1 MPDFGPLA
9 IDGGEPIRTDM
20 LPYARQTIED
30 DDVAAVVAALRSD
43 WLTTGPLVKEFEE
56 AFARE
61 VGTAHAVAV
70 SSGTAALHAAVAA
83 LGIGAGDEVI
93 VPAMTFV
100 ATANCVVFQGGT
112 PVFAD
117 VNQRSLLI
125 DPDQV
130 KALLTPRTRAV
141 IAVDFAGQPSDYDR
155 LREVTDAHGISLFAD
170 ACHALGARYRGRPV
184 GSLADA
190 STFSFHP
197 AKHIATGEGG
207 MLTTDDS
214 DLARRAKIFR
224 NHGITSDLHERAV
237 KGSWHYEM
245 VDLGFNYRLT
255 DMQCALGMKQLEKAG
270 AWLDRRLEIASRYRN
285 ELVQVDGVE
294 PLTTATDVEHAYHLF
309 VVRLSGQQFAER
321 REEFFAALRAEGIGV
336 NVHYIPVHL
345 HPFYRERFETSP
357 GLCPVAESEY
367 SRILSL
373 PIFASM
379 TDDDVDDVLAAVRK
393 VASALGRR

>member
-9 IDGGEPIRTDM
+9 IDGGEPIRTHM

-61 VGTAHAVAV
+61 VGAAHAVAV

-100 ATANCVVFQGGT
+100 ATANCIVFQGGT

-117 VNQRSLLI
+117 VNRKTLLI

-130 KALLTPRTRAV
+130 EALLTPRTRAV

-155 LREVTDAHGISLFAD
+155 LTDVTDAHGISLVAD

-190 STFSFHP
+190 SAFSFHP

-207 MLTTDDS
+207 MLTTDHAAV
-214 DLARRAKIFR
+214 ARRATVFR
-224 NHGITSDLHERAV
+224 NHGITSDLHDRAE

-255 DMQCALGMKQLEKAG
+255 DLQCALGMKQLEKVG
-270 AWLDRRLEIASRYRN
+270 AWLDRRREIASRYRN
-285 ELVQVDGVE
+285 ELAHVGGIE
-294 PLTTATDVEHAYHLF
+294 PLTTAPDVEHAYHLF
-309 VVRLSGQQFAER
+309 VVRLSDQQFATR
-321 REEFFAALRAEGIGV
+321 REEFFTALRAEGIGV

-345 HPFYRERFETSP
+345 HPFYKEHFDTSP

-367 SRILSL
+367 GRTLSL

-379 TDDDVDDVLAAVRK
+379 TDDDVEDVLTAVRK
-393 VASALGRR
+393 VALALGG

>member
-20 LPYARQTIED
+20 LPYARQTIDD
-30 DDVAAVVAALRSD
+30 DDVAAVVATLRSD
-43 WLTTGPLVKEFEE
+43 WLTTGPLVDEFEE

-61 VGTAHAVAV
+61 VGSAHAVAV

-117 VNQRSLLI
+117 VNRKTLLI

-130 KALLTPRTRAV
+130 EALLTPRTRAV
-141 IAVDFAGQPSDYDR
+141 IAVDFAGQPSNYDR
-155 LREVTDAHGISLFAD
+155 LRKITDAHGIPLVAD

-190 STFSFHP
+190 SAFSFHP

-207 MLTTDDS
+207 MLATDNG
-214 DLARRAKIFR
+214 DLARKARVFR
-224 NHGITSDLHERAV
+224 NHGITTDLHERAE

-255 DMQCALGMKQLEKAG
+255 DLQCALGMKQLEKADS
-270 AWLDRRLEIASRYRN
+270 WLERRRKIASRYRSG
-285 ELVQVDGVE
+285 LLPIHGVE
-294 PLTTATDVEHAYHLF
+294 PLTTDLDVEHAYHLF
-309 VVRLSGQQFAER
+309 VVRLSDQQLATR
-321 REEFFAALRAEGIGV
+321 RGEFFAALRAEGIGV

-345 HPFYRERFETSP
+345 HPFYKKRFETGP

-367 SRILSL
+367 DRILSL

-379 TDDDVDDVLAAVRK
+379 TDDDIEDVRTAVEK
-393 VASALGRR
+393 VALAFRDR

>member
-20 LPYARQTIED
+20 LPYARQTIDD

-43 WLTTGPLVKEFEE
+43 WLTTGPLVEEFEE

-61 VGTAHAVAV
+61 VGAAHAVAV

-112 PVFAD
+112 PVFSD
-117 VNQRSLLI
+117 VDRKTLLI

-130 KALLTPRTRAV
+130 EALLTPHTRAV
-141 IAVDFAGQPSDYDR
+141 IAVDFAGQPSNYDK
-155 LREVTDAHGISLFAD
+155 LREVTDVHGIPLVAD
-170 ACHALGARYRGRPV
+170 ACHALGARYRGRQV

-190 STFSFHP
+190 SVFSFHP

-207 MLTTDDS
+207 MLATDDGS
-214 DLARRAKIFR
+214 LARRAMIFR
-224 NHGITSDLHERAV
+224 NHGITSDLHERAE
-237 KGSWHYEM
+237 KGSWQYEM
-245 VDLGFNYRLT
+245 VELGFNYRLT
-255 DMQCALGMKQLEKAG
+255 DLQCALGMKQLEKAAG
-270 AWLDRRLEIASRYRN
+270 WLDRRREIASRYRN
-285 ELVQVDGVE
+285 ELVHIGGVE
-294 PLTTATDVEHAYHLF
+294 ALTTAPDVEHAYHLF
-309 VVRLSGQQFAER
+309 VVRLSDQQLAAR
-321 REEFFAALRAEGIGV
+321 REEFFTALRAEGIGV
-336 NVHYIPVHL
+336 NVHYFPVHL
-345 HPFYRERFETSP
+345 HPFYRERFDTSP

-367 SRILSL
+367 GRILSL
-373 PIFASM
+373 PVFASM
-379 TDDDVDDVLAAVRK
+379 TDDDVEDVLTAVRK
-393 VASALGRR
+393 VVLAFGRR